1 MRNLDLSHCRV
12 SECFPESHC
21 SRLYLMDYAYQLKNA
36 FRLLL
41 LSAACL
47 IASGDVIKMLG
58 L

>member
-1 MRNLDLSHCRV
+1 
-12 SECFPESHC
+12 
-21 SRLYLMDYAYQLKNA
+21 MDYAYQLKNA